1 MRPRI
6 EKKCEQN
13 TRKAKKKKIIG
24 EKITKSLKILTSN
37 IQKKKNCPMKTLFDV
52 NRVGCPGF
60 HCLSGQFCRLGIL
73 VYSTK

>member
-1 MRPRI
+1 MTKNRGAMRPRI

-37 IQKKKNCPMKTLFDV
+37 IQKKKKEK
-52 NRVGCPGF
+52 
-60 HCLSGQFCRLGIL
+60 LSNEDI
-73 VYSTK
+73 V